1 MMIVWQQ
8 RRKESQE
15 FKGRPGCVWLLLRL
29 LDRLLDRLLE
39 GTVRAAWSCFPSE
52 YYSQSEQGMSSR
64 REAEKKMEVQDLGR
78 LNHHHRRKSKQGIY
92 WMQIQDFYSCH
103 KTTMTRNA
111 YFIVI
116 SITGY
121 AAKLIDLCV
130 ILASLVVLGF
140 SCLVSLPLS
149 SRQNSWWF
157 VCMILVLLSMIQSQA
172 SSLDLRNQIRLTF
185 HS

>member
-140 SCLVSLPLS
+140 SCLRFPCLRGRIHDDSSAWFLFFSRWFKARHPLS
-149 SRQNSWWF
+149 IWGTRSG
-157 VCMILVLLSMIQSQA
+157 
-172 SSLDLRNQIRLTF
+172 
-185 HS
+185 